1 MLRAVIL
8 APARLVLALL
18 AALAACAAPPADLVL
33 RGGRIRTQDR
43 AHPLAEALAVRDGRL
58 VAVGSDANVAALVG
72 PHTRVVELQG
82 RTALPGLFDAHLHL
96 AGLAEGER
104 RADLVGTAS
113 EAEVVARVAAH
124 AAHLAPGA
132 WVLGRG
138 WDQND
143 WADTAF
149 PTHAALSAALPDR
162 PAALWRV
169 DGHALLA
176 NAAALALAGVT
187 EDTPDPPGGR
197 ILRDAGGRPSGV
209 LVDNAMTLVETHVPP
224 LSAAELRDALPRV
237 VAGLHRLGITAVA
250 DAGVPLSRARA
261 YAELARE
268 GRLELRVHVML
279 DADDPAVWTDSPGL
293 PARNLDGRGRVSVRA
308 VKAYADGALGSRGA
322 ALLAP
327 YADDPTQSGLLLT
340 PPERFAAL
348 AERCLRAGWQLC
360 THAIGDRANR
370 LVLDAY
376 AAALAAVPPL
386 ERAVP
391 DPRLRIEHAQVL
403 DPADVPRFGQL
414 GVVASMQALHQSSDC
429 PWAGARLG
437 AERERYAYAWRALL
451 DAGALLCGG
460 SDAPVESP
468 DPLLALHA
476 FVARPDP
483 GGRSPG
489 GWHTEQ
495 ALTREEALAAL
506 TTWAAQACF
515 EESRLGRLV
524 PGMAADV
531 VVLSGDPLEV
541 PVEALPDLR
550 VDLTVF
556 DGRVVHE
563 RATSP

>member
-1 MLRAVIL
+1 
-8 APARLVLALL
+8 
-18 AALAACAAPPADLVL
+18 VL
-33 RGGRIRTQDR
+33 RGGRIRTQDPAR
-43 AHPLAEALAVRDGRL
+43 PLASALAARGGR
-58 VAVGSDANVAALVG
+58 VVVVGSDAEVAGLVG
-72 PHTRVVELQG
+72 PHTRVVELHG

-96 AGLAEGER
+96 AGLAEGVR
-104 RADLVGTAS
+104 RVDLVGTRS

-124 AAHLAPGA
+124 AAQSPPAA

-149 PTHAALSAALPDR
+149 PTHAALSAAVPGR

-176 NAAALALAGVT
+176 NAAALELAGVGAH
-187 EDTPDPPGGR
+187 TPDPPGGR
-197 ILRDAGGRPSGV
+197 ILRDAQGLPTGV
-209 LVDNAMTLVETHVPP
+209 LVDNAMTLVEAHVPP
-224 LSAAELRDALPRV
+224 PSAAELRDALPRV
-237 VAGLHRLGITAVA
+237 VADLHRLGLTAVA
-250 DAGVPLSRARA
+250 DAGASLARARE
-261 YAELARE
+261 YAGLARE

-279 DADDPAVWTDSPGL
+279 DADDPAVWSDTPGL
-293 PARNLDGRGRVSVRA
+293 PTPDLDGHGRVAVRA

-327 YADDPTQSGLLLT
+327 YADEPSQSGLLLT
-340 PPERFAAL
+340 PPERLAAL
-348 AERCLRAGWQLC
+348 AERCLRAGWQLS

-370 LVLDAY
+370 LVLDTY

-403 DPADVPRFGQL
+403 DPADIPRFGQL
-414 GVVASMQALHQSSDC
+414 GVLASMQALHQSSDC

-437 AERERYAYAWRALL
+437 PGRERGAYAWRALV

-468 DPLLALHA
+468 DPLAAFHA
-476 FVARPDP
+476 FVTRPDP
-483 GGRSPG
+483 SGRWPG
-489 GWHTEQ
+489 GWHAEQ
-495 ALTREEALAAL
+495 ALTRAEALSAM
-506 TTWAAQACF
+506 TSWAAQACF
-515 EESRLGRLV
+515 EEARLGRLA

-531 VVLSGDPLEV
+531 VVLSGDPLEE
-541 PVEALPDLR
+541 PVERLRDLQ

-556 DGRVVHE
+556 DGRIVHE
-563 RATSP
+563 RTPTP